1 MGLPWLRKKSLLVW
15 GVVVPPSQSQLVME
29 LALADHEKLQGVPA
43 RGCLCPILAGNLA
56 ALAMSPVS
64 YMTVAARDQV

>member
-1 MGLPWLRKKSLLVW
+1 MVKEEVRIGLGSGEILLTVSV
-15 GVVVPPSQSQLVME
+15 GDGDAS
-29 LALADHEKLQGVPA
+29 A

>member
-1 MGLPWLRKKSLLVW
+1 MIWR
-15 GVVVPPSQSQLVME
+15 VVESPSQSQLVME

-56 ALAMSPVS
+56 APAMSPVS
-64 YMTVAARDQV
+64 YMSVAARDQVSKVNTH